1 MFNLSGLLIDLM
13 QIFKVLLLASV
24 VMFWLVRYNV
34 VDYRNAIV
42 RNLGKFLSR
51 VTEPVLAPIRR
62 ALPDMGGIDISA
74 IIAIIA
80 VQILQNLL
88 AR

>member
-1 MFNLSGLLIDLM
+1 MFNISGLLIDLL
-13 QIFKVLLLASV
+13 QVFKVLLLASV

-34 VDYRNAIV
+34 VDYKNDIV
-42 RNLGKFLSR
+42 RNVGTLLTR

-62 ALPDMGGIDISA
+62 ALPDLGGFDISPIVA
-74 IIAIIA
+74 LIA